1 MYKTYENFGKRKEL
15 KFKNLIHLHF
25 DNTNQQISY
34 SIRDEFIH
42 SVKAVSES
50 YLKLLEMIGGNNDSY
65 PIKFETPVYGQAEPV
80 FTYFMAPGIALRF
93 FLIKIYYVFI
103 FYVLIFIQ
111 FFKRSFFHVC
121 RRGIF
126 YLFIFRQV
134 KLIGLPIKF
143 FFKYQKSLLFLN

>member
-1 MYKTYENFGKRKEL
+1 MKKKYESFEEGYRDIKNGNLWCLIQIDKNFTQDLYKTYENFGKRKEL

-50 YLKLLEMIGGNNDSY
+50 YLKVLEMIGENNDSY
-65 PIKFETPVYGQAEPV
+65 PIKFEMPVYGQAEPV

-93 FLIKIYYVFI
+93 FF
-103 FYVLIFIQ
+103 
-111 FFKRSFFHVC
+111 
-121 RRGIF
+121 
-126 YLFIFRQV
+126 
-134 KLIGLPIKF
+134 
-143 FFKYQKSLLFLN
+143 N